1 MFTGM
6 DGPTCTFWANLTPFW
21 VQVVREM
28 EQMVQT
34 LEPTADRDVHSAF
47 KEACNK
53 AFGMS

>member
-1 MFTGM
+1 M

-21 VQVVREM
+21 VQVVRKM
-28 EQMVQT
+28 ERMVQT